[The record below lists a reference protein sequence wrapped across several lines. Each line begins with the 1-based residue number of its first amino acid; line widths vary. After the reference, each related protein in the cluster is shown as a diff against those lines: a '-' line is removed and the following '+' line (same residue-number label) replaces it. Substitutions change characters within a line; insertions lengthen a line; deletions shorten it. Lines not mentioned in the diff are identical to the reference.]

1 MSFYVFI
8 CLYYCSQ
15 KPEKKFLE
23 NLPLQFNRQKYLEVV
38 KSLSIPDKT
47 AEGYITEFV
56 KEALIHRESQE
67 QYINSILENKTSS
80 GGSNNKEIQDYREPE
95 DSFPELPE
103 FPQIL
108 TA

>member
-1 MSFYVFI
+1 MANVSRYVSI
-8 CLYYCSQ
+8 CLDDCS
-15 KPEKKFLE
+15 
-23 NLPLQFNRQKYLEVV
+23 
-38 KSLSIPDKT
+38 SDKI
-47 AEGYITEFV
+47 EEESITEFV
-56 KEALIHRESQE
+56 KKGLIHRESQE

-95 DSFPELPE
+95 DSFPE